1 MSYRTGIPSDN
12 IMFLLNNYNDNL
24 NVYNK
29 LNDMGINA
37 NNLFKNALNVV
48 SINNELLF
56 KNINVLCSYGFDL
69 RDEEDYKRRSIP

>member
-1 MSYRTGIPSDN
+1 
-12 IMFLLNNYNDNL
+12 MFLLNNYNDNL

-56 KNINVLCSYGFDL
+56 KNI
-69 RDEEDYKRRSIP
+69 E